1 MEHHQCFHIYI
12 VKTRALRVSNTVF
25 FKYQYITNSQVT
37 PKTFVIKAALELT
50 SGLKRLVSRNG
61 KMAEALKKFGKLL
74 TKIAMAKA
82 AKAKAKEQWNNLQT
96 HPNACQAVPLPRVV
110 DRPPILES
118 PLPRVPVAPAEAD
131 CHVRGNGNSVQTM
144 GTAS

>member
-1 MEHHQCFHIYI
+1 M
-12 VKTRALRVSNTVF
+12 RVSNTVF

-37 PKTFVIKAALELT
+37 PKTFVIKVALELT
-50 SGLKRLVSRNG
+50 SALKRLVSCNG

-82 AKAKAKEQWNNLQT
+82 AKAKAKEQWNTLRT